1 VKTFGIYLAYPPWT
15 RFEGEGL
22 GRFLAAFV
30 RGGSEAGQVRFVIAC
45 PGWTREALEELFAS
59 VGLPGDAVEFL
70 CPRGVPGVVRLG
82 RPRPRRRDEDEPRRP
97 RSRRRRLPQLRQ
109 AGERLLGWLARSRSP
124 LPLVLA
130 SLVIA
135 PLVAIG
141 GLVRLVGRPLSRL
154 VRAPLVAIGKGIT
167 AARRGSRRGFEKLA
181 TSEALYASELRLVH
195 ELIDARSDIEA
206 WYCPTAFW
214 PSFNRIRGPRVLCVP
229 DFVVSLCPVA
239 FAQLG
244 GEPFR
249 GTIEKIEETIRG
261 GDRFVTYSHHVKH
274 DTLVGRFG
282 IDPDRVA
289 VVPHGANTL
298 DDVLEAAAVRR
309 DHPATSREL
318 LAEAVGHAE
327 GIDGRTPV
335 VCGDVPGPYLFY
347 ASQLRPHKNIPT
359 LLKAFRWLLDEGLIA
374 HRLVLTCSPAMSARV
389 RELVATLSLHDDVLF
404 LVRLS
409 EEQLAAC
416 YRHATLAVNP
426 SLSEGACPFTFA
438 EALSV
443 GTPVVMARI
452 PVTEEVIDDPRLQ
465 EAMLFDPY
473 DWRDMARVIARGVSR
488 REDLLSL
495 QLPAYE
501 RIARRTWRE
510 VSGDYVRVL
519 EAAAGEPEASPRR
532 YRRPA

>member
-1 VKTFGIYLAYPPWT
+1 MKTFGIYLAYPPWT

-30 RGGSEAGQVRFVIAC
+30 RGGFEAGQARFVVAC
-45 PGWTREALEELFAS
+45 PGWTREPLEELFVAS
-59 VGLPGDAVEFL
+59 GIPSDAVEFL
-70 CPRGVPGVVRLG
+70 CPRGVPSVVRLG
-82 RPRPRRRDEDEPRRP
+82 RPRQRRRDEAEPRRP
-97 RSRRRRLPQLRQ
+97 RSPRRRFPWLRQ
-109 AGERLLGWLARSRSP
+109 AGERFLGRLARSRSP
-124 LPLVLA
+124 LPVVLVSVL
-130 SLVIA
+130 IA
-135 PLVAIG
+135 PLVAVAS
-141 GLVRLVGRPLSRL
+141 LLRLVGRRVSKLIRSPL
-154 VRAPLVAIGKGIT
+154 RALGKGVTT
-167 AARRGSRRGFEKLA
+167 AVRGSRRGFEKLA
-181 TSEALYASELRLVH
+181 TSETLYEAELRLVH
-195 ELIDARSDIEA
+195 ELIDARKDVEA

-214 PSFNRIRGPRVLCVP
+214 PSFNRIRRPRVLCVP

-244 GEPFR
+244 EPFR
-249 GTIEKIEETIRG
+249 GTIEKIEQTIRG
-261 GDRFVTYSHHVKH
+261 GDRFVTYSRHVKQ

-282 IDPDRVA
+282 IDPERVA

-298 DDVLEAAAVRR
+298 DDVLEAAALREDNPR
-309 DHPATSREL
+309 TSREL
-318 LAEAVGHAE
+318 LTEAVAHAE
-327 GIDGRTPV
+327 GIDGRQPL
-335 VCGDVPGPYLFY
+335 VCGDAPGPYLFY

-359 LLKAFRWLLDEGLIA
+359 LLKAFRWLLDEGLVR

-389 RELVATLSLHDDVLF
+389 RQLVTSLALHDDVLF

-452 PVTEEVIDDPRLQ
+452 PVTEEVIDDRELQ

-473 DWRDMARVIARGVSR
+473 DWRDMARAIAHGVAH
-488 REDLLSL
+488 REELLAL
-495 QLPAYE
+495 QQPAYE
-501 RIARRTWRE
+501 RLAERTWRE
-510 VSGDYVRVL
+510 VSRDYVRVL
-519 EAAAGEPEASPRR
+519 EHAAGQAASEPVR